1 METRCLPVIPSLRK
15 LRQKDCKFH
24 TSLGYKAAGRNGV
37 HPVRLNCTTQRK
49 SSMAGTEDWRLT

>member
-1 METRCLPVIPSLRK
+1 VIPSLRK